1 VNHQDSG
8 PIDRWAPLALAVT
21 SALVLLAAGTS
32 AAFAQDPPDTIPA
45 GAIRVIR
52 DLKYVVQDIGGRVED
67 LRVKE
72 TATEYRI
79 ELAADVLFD
88 FDKANIKPEARRV
101 LAKAAEFI
109 RERAVGPVRIEGHT
123 DSKGTDAYNQR
134 LSDRRAAAVKTW
146 LATTGGLAK
155 TTFSTKGFG
164 AKQPVAPNT
173 KPDGSDDPDGRQK
186 NRRVEIIIAKNA

>member
-1 VNHQDSG
+1 
-8 PIDRWAPLALAVT
+8 
-21 SALVLLAAGTS
+21 
-32 AAFAQDPPDTIPA
+32 
-45 GAIRVIR
+45 
-52 DLKYVVQDIGGRVED
+52 
-67 LRVKE
+67 
-72 TATEYRI
+72 
-79 ELAADVLFD
+79 
-88 FDKANIKPEARRV
+88 
-101 LAKAAEFI
+101 
-109 RERAVGPVRIEGHT
+109 
-123 DSKGTDAYNQR
+123 